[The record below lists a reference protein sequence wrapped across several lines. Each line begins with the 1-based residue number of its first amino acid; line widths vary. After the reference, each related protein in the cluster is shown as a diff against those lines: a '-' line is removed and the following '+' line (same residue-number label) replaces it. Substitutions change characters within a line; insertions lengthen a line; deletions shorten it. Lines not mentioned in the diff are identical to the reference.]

1 MQKEYIYYNQFHIN
15 KKDKKDKIDKI
26 LIENPF
32 FFL

>member
-1 MQKEYIYYNQFHIN
+1 MQKKYIYYNQFHI
-15 KKDKKDKIDKI
+15 DKKDKIDKI